1 MAQHTSPA
9 AADFWATLVAF
20 RRDMH
25 QHPETGFNEFRTQS
39 QCMEFLIDI
48 AKIPEADIRKAA
60 ITGLIVDIA
69 GSGTDRTT
77 QRECQPPGR
86 ACVNTVAL
94 RADLDALPM
103 TEDNTDLPWRSQ
115 NIGVAHMCGH
125 DGHCAS
131 LLGVA
136 WLLSLNRSKI
146 PLGKTVRLLFQPAE
160 EGTAPGTAGFDYDRT
175 GGGGATPLIDEGCL
189 EGVDEVYGW
198 HNWPAFPLGDIRV
211 KEGGVMA
218 CEHEWTVTLT
228 GRGGH
233 GSQPHATVDP
243 IVAGSAIVSSLQSIV
258 SRNVPSFHNAVVSV
272 CKFHSGEVNNVIPN
286 SAVLGGTI
294 RTVDVDAEK
303 IVTKRFTELVRG
315 VGESFGCDVDIELV
329 NVNPLLSNWRGPTQ
343 CVRECAERLKGAE
356 GLLKINEV
364 SEMGLPLLAGED
376 FARYVQQKPG
386 CYFFLG
392 TSEPFV
398 KKLAALDFVRG
409 IFNGEKRR
417 KVATET
423 AAKPPIAR
431 TNCICHAVN
440 YDFNDNV
447 LPRAVT
453 MLLKVVEDRL
463 GLSHDFLF
471 ASETELNDFVKPI
484 EELTEL
490 TGFWKKQPHYM
501 SCPPCGSKR
510 GP

>member
-1 MAQHTSPA
+1 MAKSTSPA
-9 AADFWATLVAF
+9 AADFWATLVTF

-39 QCMEFLIDI
+39 QVMEFLMDI

-60 ITGLIVDIA
+60 TTGLIVDIA
-69 GSGTDRTT
+69 GTGTDCTT
-77 QRECQPPGR
+77 QREHQPPSCD
-86 ACVNTVAL
+86 CVDTVAL

-103 TEDNTDLPWRSQ
+103 TEDNADLPWRSQ
-115 NIGVAHMCGH
+115 NVGVAHMCGH

-131 LLGVA
+131 LLGIA
-136 WLLSLNRSKI
+136 WLLSLNRSRI
-146 PLGKTVRLLFQPAE
+146 PQGKKVRLLFQPAE
-160 EGTAPGTAGFDYDRT
+160 EGSTPGTGGFDYDRT
-175 GGGGATPLIDEGCL
+175 GGGGAVPLMDDGCL
-189 EGVDEVYGW
+189 EGVDEIYGW
-198 HNWPAFPLGDIRV
+198 HNWPAFPLGEVRV

-218 CEHEWTVTLT
+218 CEHEWTVTVT

-243 IVAGSAIVSSLQSIV
+243 IVAGSAIVSSLQTIV
-258 SRNVPSFHNAVVSV
+258 SRNVPSFQNAVVSV
-272 CKFHSGEVNNVIPN
+272 CKFHGGEVNNVIPN

-294 RTVDVDAEK
+294 RTVDVDTER
-303 IVTKRFTELVRG
+303 IVTRRFVELVRG
-315 VGESFGCDVDIELV
+315 VGESFGCEVGVELV

-343 CVRECAERLKGAE
+343 CVRRCAEKLRGAE
-356 GLLKINEV
+356 GLLKVNEV

-376 FARYVQQKPG
+376 FARYVQQTPG

-392 TSEPFV
+392 TSEPFA
-398 KKLAALDFVRG
+398 KKLAAVDFVRG
-409 IFNGEKRR
+409 TEHAEKRR
-417 KVATET
+417 KLAAET
-423 AAKPPIAR
+423 AAMTPISR

-447 LPRAVT
+447 LPRAVA

-463 GLSHDFLF
+463 GLGTDFLF
-471 ASETELNDFVKPI
+471 AGEAALNDFVKPV
-484 EELTEL
+484 EDLAELNGL
-490 TGFWKKQPHYM
+490 WKQQPKFT

-510 GP
+510 RS